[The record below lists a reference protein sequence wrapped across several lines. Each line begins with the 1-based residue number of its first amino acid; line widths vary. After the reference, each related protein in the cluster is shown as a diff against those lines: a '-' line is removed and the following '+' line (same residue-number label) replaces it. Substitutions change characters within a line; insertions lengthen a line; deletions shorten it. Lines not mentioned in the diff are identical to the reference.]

1 MMILFA
7 WPKRYGLGWRVL
19 KILVGPVRQIVATFF
34 VAGLI
39 LLDIDLAH

>member
-1 MMILFA
+1 MILFA
-7 WPKRYGLGWRVL
+7 LPKHCVLGWRVL
-19 KILVGPVRQIVATFF
+19 KILVGPVRLIVATFF